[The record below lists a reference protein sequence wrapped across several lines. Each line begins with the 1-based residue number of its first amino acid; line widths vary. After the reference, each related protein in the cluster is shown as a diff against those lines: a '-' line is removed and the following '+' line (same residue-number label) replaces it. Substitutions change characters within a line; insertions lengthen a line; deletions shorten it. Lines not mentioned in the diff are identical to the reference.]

1 MGRFAWFLVFDN
13 NFLKG
18 WALVEVDLSVL
29 LSTGRQTEGA
39 VWFESNGARFA
50 LEMLR
55 QVTLRISRIP
65 LNDASTNGLS
75 NKDECA

>member
-1 MGRFAWFLVFDN
+1 MGRLAWFLVFDN
-13 NFLKG
+13 NFLEG
-18 WALVEVDLSVL
+18 WTLVEVDLSVL
-29 LSTGRQTEGA
+29 LSTGRQTEGSI
-39 VWFESNGARFA
+39 WFESNGARFA

-75 NKDECA
+75 NKDECT